1 MRVHELAKEYKIK
14 STDFVDII
22 QDFGINIKSHLSS
35 LDSAQVADIKFKM
48 DMKDHTKEVEL
59 AGLGIG
65 VESESPNLTQTEVDE
80 VIASTEEEDLR
91 RNIREREA
99 IALAAKARQNKRE
112 QYVKLESA
120 GFWGWL
126 RGFFG

>member
-65 VESESPNLTQTEVDE
+65 VESESPNLTQTDE

-99 IALAAKARQNKRE
+99 LALAAKSRQNKRE
-112 QYVKLESA
+112 QYVKLENA

>member
-65 VESESPNLTQTEVDE
+65 VESESPNLTQTDE

>member
-65 VESESPNLTQTEVDE
+65 VESESPNLTQTDE

-99 IALAAKARQNKRE
+99 IALTAKARQNKRE
-112 QYVKLESA
+112 QYIKLESA

>member
-65 VESESPNLTQTEVDE
+65 VESESPNLTQTDE

-112 QYVKLESA
+112 QYIKLESA

>member
-65 VESESPNLTQTEVDE
+65 VESESPNLTQTDE
-80 VIASTEEEDLR
+80 VIASTEDEDLR

-99 IALAAKARQNKRE
+99 IALTAKARQNKRE
-112 QYVKLESA
+112 QYIKLESA

>member
-1 MRVHELAKEYKIK
+1 MRVHELAKEYKNK

-65 VESESPNLTQTEVDE
+65 VESESPNLTQTDE

-99 IALAAKARQNKRE
+99 AAIAEKARQNKKE
-112 QYVKLESA
+112 QYVKLENA